1 VADSLE
7 AQPGADRVIE
17 VTAAINDAPMGALT
31 FEDEVLFDLARL
43 QTVENN
49 LKGRGDRSYR
59 VVTRHRQTGEV
70 GGHPS
75 WPSTRFSRCSAARAI
90 PQWPDRTGA
99 QARPTAQ
106 D

>member
-49 LKGRGDRSYR
+49 LKGRGDRSLSGR
-59 VVTRHRQTGEV
+59 D
-70 GGHPS
+70 P
-75 WPSTRFSRCSAARAI
+75 PPA
-90 PQWPDRTGA
+90 DR
-99 QARPTAQ
+99 
-106 D
+106 